1 MISMI
6 LNLIAKSNEN
16 IIKSQQ
22 ISQLSLNIL
31 QKADMVSVGGKDP
44 NPESSWAVPWFYR
57 DSR

>member
-44 NPESSWAVPWFYR
+44 NPESS
-57 DSR
+57 